1 MVRVFLVVVLLTFWL
16 PLAAE
21 PVARHELLLA
31 ELSLLEAPAATPSA
45 AELAA
50 ARTSAA
56 TLQTTGLLTANLAEF
71 DRYFNEQMAE
81 HGIPGAAYAVVYQ
94 NKIMTAKGYGVRDID
109 SAEVVDPYTVFRIAS
124 VSKTFAAGL
133 ASLLED
139 RGHFRWDEPVVRYIP
154 EFSFKNA
161 LYNPQLK
168 IEHLLSQSSGVM
180 PNAYDNLIEANIMPE
195 RILPQFQKIDP
206 LCNPGQCYGY
216 QNVLFSLIEPII
228 SQTTTS
234 DYASLLRKN
243 IFEPLQLP
251 TASIGLEAYLL
262 NENRASPH
270 IRARGRWHSRNVNQ
284 SYYRFAPAAGVNA
297 SVIDLSHWLIAQLGY
312 YPQVMPQK
320 VLDKIIEKR
329 VKTPRDLRRSQWRN
343 YLKDAHYALGWR
355 VYQFGSEQL
364 IYHGGWVQ
372 GFRAELAYSR
382 DRELGLVILLNAESN
397 VVNELTTTF
406 WSTMFSTLQQQDKA
420 LKTP

>member
-1 MVRVFLVVVLLTFWL
+1 MVRVFSAVILLSLAGLGLAQPPAGAQTASAVPVPVPAMAQPQITEL
-16 PLAAE
+16 LAAD
-21 PVARHELLLA
+21 
-31 ELSLLEAPAATPSA
+31 
-45 AELAA
+45 LAA
-50 ARTSAA
+50 FEQ
-56 TLQTTGLLTANLAEF
+56 L
-71 DRYFNEQMAE
+71 FNEKMVE
-81 HGIPGAAYAVVYQ
+81 HAIPGAAYAVVYQ
-94 NKIMTAKGYGVRDID
+94 NKIILAKGYGVRDID
-109 SAEVVDPYTVFRIAS
+109 GNAAVDPYTVFRIAS

-139 RGHFRWDEPVVRYIP
+139 RGHFRWDESVVQYIP

-161 LYNPQLK
+161 QYNPQLK

-180 PNAYDNLIEANIMPE
+180 PNAYDNLIEANLLPE

-206 LCNPGQCYGY
+206 MCNPGQCYGY

-270 IRARGRWHSRNVNQ
+270 IRARGSWHSRNVNQ

-329 VKTPRDLRRSQWRN
+329 VRTPRDLRRAQWRN
-343 YLKDAHYALGWR
+343 YVKDAHYALGWR

-382 DRELGLVILLNAESN
+382 ERELGLVILLNAESN
-397 VVNELTTTF
+397 VVNELTPSF
-406 WSTMFSTLQQQDKA
+406 WASIFSTLQQQDKTRLA
-420 LKTP
+420 NCTVNTAGLTNC

>member
-1 MVRVFLVVVLLTFWL
+1 LIRVFLVVILLGLTSAVSFKAL
-16 PLAAE
+16 AVEPQVSVEPLAAE
-21 PVARHELLLA
+21 
-31 ELSLLEAPAATPSA
+31 
-45 AELAA
+45 
-50 ARTSAA
+50 
-56 TLQTTGLLTANLAEF
+56 LAEF
-71 DRYFNEQMAE
+71 DRYFNQQMVE
-81 HGIPGAAYAVVYQ
+81 HAIPGAAYAVVYQ
-94 NKIMTAKGYGVRDID
+94 NKIISAKGYGIR
-109 SAEVVDPYTVFRIAS
+109 EVGAKAAVDPYTVFRIAS

-133 ASLLED
+133 ASILEA
-139 RGHFRWDEPVVRYIP
+139 RGHFRWDEPVVQYIP

-161 LYNPQLK
+161 AYNPQLK

-180 PNAYDNLIEANIMPE
+180 PNAYDNLIEANVLPAK
-195 RILPQFQKIDP
+195 ILPQFQKIDP

-234 DYASLLRKN
+234 DYASLLRQN

-251 TASIGLEAYLL
+251 TASVGLEAYLL

-270 IRARGRWHSRNVNQ
+270 IRAKGRWLSRNVNQ

-312 YPQVMPQK
+312 YPQVMPLA

-329 VKTPRDLRRSQWRN
+329 VRTPRDLRRSEWRN
-343 YLKDAHYALGWR
+343 YIKDAHYALGWR
-355 VYQFGSEQL
+355 VYQFGSEEL

-382 DRELGLVILLNAESN
+382 QRELGLVILLNAESN
-397 VVNELTTTF
+397 VVNKLSTTF
-406 WSTMFSTLQQQDKA
+406 WSKMFSTLQQQEKQKLA
-420 LKTP
+420 LCMPNVATAEKGSTSQAADCKPLVK

>member
-1 MVRVFLVVVLLTFWL
+1 MVRLFLAVIVLTFAWPLTAAQAMASEVPAIETLVSEPPANEL
-16 PLAAE
+16 PG
-21 PVARHELLLA
+21 
-31 ELSLLEAPAATPSA
+31 T
-45 AELAA
+45 ELAA
-50 ARTSAA
+50 
-56 TLQTTGLLTANLAEF
+56 F
-71 DRYFNEQMAE
+71 DAYFNEKMAE
-81 HGIPGAAYAVVYQ
+81 HDIPGAAYAIVYK
-94 NKIMTAKGYGVRDID
+94 NKIVSAKGYGVREAGS
-109 SAEVVDPYTVFRIAS
+109 SAVVDPYTVFRIAS

-133 ASLLED
+133 ASLLEQ
-139 RGHFRWDEPVVRYIP
+139 RGHFRWDEPVVQYIP

-161 LYNPQLK
+161 AYNPQLK

-180 PNAYDNLIEANIMPE
+180 PNAYDNLIEADILPE

-228 SQTTTS
+228 SQTTSS
-234 DYASLLRKN
+234 DYASLLRTN

-251 TASIGLEAYLL
+251 TASVGLEAYLL

-270 IRARGRWHSRNVNQ
+270 IRARGRWHARNVNQ

-312 YPQVMPQK
+312 YPQVMPVA

-329 VKTPRDLRRSQWRN
+329 VRTPRDLRRKQWRKH
-343 YLKDAHYALGWR
+343 LSDAHYALGWR
-355 VYQFGSEQL
+355 VYQFGEEQL

-382 DRELGLVILLNAESN
+382 QRQIGLVILLNAESN
-397 VVNELTTTF
+397 VVNELTPHF
-406 WSTMFSTLQQQDKA
+406 WAMMFAALQQQDKA
-420 LKTP
+420 RLAKCNASEQGGRPC

>member
-1 MVRVFLVVVLLTFWL
+1 MLVRVFLAITLLILTTA
-16 PLAAE
+16 PLAQ
-21 PVARHELLLA
+21 PVSESALA
-31 ELSLLEAPAATPSA
+31 IEMLGPE
-45 AELAA
+45 
-50 ARTSAA
+50 
-56 TLQTTGLLTANLAEF
+56 LAEF
-71 DRYFNEQMAE
+71 DRYFSEKMAE
-81 HGIPGAAYAVVYQ
+81 HAIPGAAYAIVYK
-94 NKIMTAKGYGVRDID
+94 NKIISAKGYGVRTLGSD
-109 SAEVVDPYTVFRIAS
+109 AKVDPYTVFRIAS

-133 ASLLED
+133 ASLLEE
-139 RGHFRWDEPVVRYIP
+139 RGHFRWDEPVVQYIP

-168 IEHLLSQSSGVM
+168 IEHLLAQSSGVM
-180 PNAYDNLIEANIMPE
+180 PNAYDNLIEANVMPE

-234 DYASLLRKN
+234 DYASSLRKN

-251 TASIGLEAYLL
+251 TASVGLEAYLL

-270 IRARGRWHSRNVNQ
+270 IRARGSWHARNVNQ

-320 VLDKIIEKR
+320 VLDKIVEKR
-329 VKTPRDLRRSQWRN
+329 VRTPRDLRRPQWRN
-343 YLKDAHYALGWR
+343 YIKDAHYALGWR
-355 VYQFGSEQL
+355 VYQFGAEQL

-382 DRELGLVILLNAESN
+382 ERELGLVILLNAESN

-406 WSTMFSTLQQQDKA
+406 WATMFGAMQQQEQTRLANCTVDTA
-420 LKTP
+420 GQTQC

>member
-1 MVRVFLVVVLLTFWL
+1 MVRVLLAVVLLNAVI
-16 PLAAE
+16 PLAAQ
-21 PVARHELLLA
+21 
-31 ELSLLEAPAATPSA
+31 PAATSISVA
-45 AELAA
+45 AAVPATKPLAAPIAAPTVPELLATELA
-50 ARTSAA
+50 SFE
-56 TLQTTGLLTANLAEF
+56 Q
-71 DRYFNEQMAE
+71 YFNQQMVE

-94 NKIMTAKGYGVRDID
+94 NKIISAKGYGVRDID
-109 SAEVVDPYTVFRIAS
+109 GDAPVDPFTVFRIAS

-133 ASLLED
+133 ASLLEA
-139 RGHFRWDEPVVRYIP
+139 RGHFRWDESVVQYIP
-154 EFSFKNA
+154 EFSFKNIA
-161 LYNPQLK
+161 YNPQLK

-180 PNAYDNLIEANIMPE
+180 PNAYDNLIEANIVPE

-206 LCNPGQCYGY
+206 LCNPGKCYGY

-228 SQTTTS
+228 SQTTSS
-234 DYASLLRKN
+234 DYASLLKKN

-251 TASIGLEAYLL
+251 TASVGLEAYLL

-312 YPQVMPQK
+312 YPQVMPQN

-329 VKTPRDLRRSQWRN
+329 VKTPRDLRRSNWRN
-343 YLKDAHYALGWR
+343 YLTEAHYALGWR
-355 VYQFGSEQL
+355 VYQFGPEQL
-364 IYHGGWVQ
+364 VYHGGWVQ

-382 DRELGLVILLNAESN
+382 ERELGLVILLNAESN
-397 VVNELTTTF
+397 VVNELTPAF
-406 WSTMFSTLQQQDKA
+406 WAAMFGVLQQHDKTKLA
-420 LKTP
+420 NCKLNSAGEPQC